1 MRKFFYK
8 ILSLMLI
15 FSVFISSF
23 SLNIISV
30 HADGEHKFL
39 LKAYDWNAFDN
50 DWEGSGTGDELI
62 NNADVEPGKVIQLSI
77 YYIPGTDPDMMM
89 QMAIK
94 YDNTLVEPMYDEGSL
109 YLEADM
115 STTYQGGIWP
125 AVGKSPDNKKKTNW
139 TVSANDAPSYSMI
152 SVLAEDQAKT
162 KALTTEGVIAS
173 VYFKIKDTAKA
184 GSVITFEYDNSR
196 TKLTKYKDGT
206 ERPVITEGI
215 NLNVFGKMS
224 ANTLL
229 KSLSVKNG
237 TQEYPL
243 NPTFVPDSETVRD
256 YQTTVPNNI
265 TSVDISATASDT
277 SGKVL
282 PGGLGTKS
290 LNVGE
295 NNFNLV
301 VQSQDGTQE
310 IYRLTVYRLNNDA
323 TLKSLT
329 LTNGVNIGTFS
340 GGTTSYTATVPYKTK
355 SSEVTALTN
364 DSNAVITSG
373 TGSFDFTNYG
383 TTTNTHN
390 IVVNAENCDSKYASV
405 PGNTCTSKTYTIT
418 VTRTSPSSN
427 NNLSNLTVNN
437 KTVTNFNKNTL
448 EYTLPNVSNET
459 TSLLVGAVVEDT
471 DKAQIKSGTGTVNLN
486 IGDNTLNIVVQAEN
500 GDEKTYK
507 LHVRR
512 LSNDNKLKSLEVK
525 STPSAILSPAFT
537 STFFGDYNYNYTED
551 VSSIDVKAI
560 VNDTD
565 KAMVGIVD
573 ANGSETLTSSLNTA
587 SKTFTTNTS
596 NVTIVVTAEDGS
608 IQNYTLNLV
617 RAKSTDANLSSL
629 IVNPGELFPV
639 FSKETRNYNVTV
651 DGSVTSINVNATP
664 LSKYAKVESIT
675 GNTNLNFG
683 NNQVEVVVKAESG
696 NTVTYTINV
705 ERKKYDIALL
715 DDIKV
720 DGVSI
725 DNFNKNTFEYTLDK
739 VPFSKNKINVD
750 ATKTNELSTVKGLG
764 DIELKTGDNQ
774 IVIEVT
780 AHNGTTKNTYKLNI
794 EREKNSD
801 NLVKSIKVSG
811 VTPILNDDGTYSVTL
826 PNNKTTLTPNDVD
839 VTISDDAS
847 IEKSPAIN
855 LSTKNDNI
863 YTFKVTAENGD
874 ERAYTIKV
882 TRTKSNDT
890 TLNKVTLTIGSDSSR
905 YCLMENDKC
914 KINVPSDTTKFSLTS
929 EINSEST
936 ISPVNGTEFTMT
948 PTERIKDIT
957 LTVTAEDDTKKEYTV
972 TVERQ
977 KSSNNNLSDIKVDN
991 VSLSD
996 FNKNKLTYNIT
1007 VPGTTSSVLVSA
1019 TVEDTGKA
1027 VITTDLSNKFSLD
1040 FGSNKIEIV
1049 VKAENDELKTYT
1061 LYIEKSK
1068 RINANLKDLKIDNET
1083 ITDFNKDKTEYTLD
1097 DVPFNKTELNISAI
1111 AEDTLAKV
1119 SGTGNIKL
1127 KTGDNKIIIT
1137 VTAHD
1142 TSVVKNYIINVRREK
1157 NSDNKVKSIN
1167 VSGVTPTL
1175 NADGTYSVT
1184 LPNNKTTLT
1193 PSDVDVTVSEDA
1205 SIEKSPAISLTTKN
1219 DNIYTFK
1226 VTAAN
1231 GDEKTYTIKVTRTKS
1246 NDTSIKK
1253 VTLTIGTDS
1262 SRYCL
1267 LTDNKCKIGVPSD
1280 TTKFSLSSEI
1290 NSESVITPT
1299 NGTEFTMSSTERV
1312 KDITLTV
1319 TAEDGTQNEYTVTV
1333 EREKSSNNNLS
1344 DIKVDNVSVS
1354 GFNKDK
1360 LIYNLTVLGATDS
1373 VSVSAAVEDTG
1384 KATITTDLS
1393 NKFNLNFGSNQI
1405 DIIVTAENGDL
1416 KTYTLFIERSKRVNA
1431 YLKDL
1436 KINDKTITGFNKS
1449 KTIYDLGEVD
1459 YNTTALKVEGIA
1471 EDELATVLG
1480 NGLIN
1485 LSTGTNTIT
1494 LTVKA
1499 HDTSVSEIYKIT
1511 VKRKLNDD
1519 TGIQGITLAGV
1530 PAVKDGLNYK
1540 VTVPNDVTKA
1550 DKTNLIVT
1558 VNDPKVETDK
1568 KAEYIFNDTELLTT
1582 SDNMINILVTAED
1595 GSVRAY
1601 TLIVTREKSDVA
1613 LLSNL
1618 TVTNGSFLPSF
1629 SSNVFE
1635 YEVTVPVDVTEF
1647 NVTATKLEP
1656 NSKVTSG
1663 EGHYNISTSEK
1674 QIEVTVVSEDET
1686 KSNTYILNIKRT
1698 KSSINTLSD
1707 ITVSEGTLTP
1717 EFNSNITS
1725 YTVNV
1730 DGNISSIDVS
1740 ATLTDSRATII
1751 SGTGIHSLNVGDN
1764 NIVIRVESESGSI
1777 LDYNIN
1783 VIRAKKN
1790 INDLSMIKVDGKEI
1804 ENFSSDTLEY
1814 DLGDVNYSKTKI
1826 NVEAVLKDVDSS
1838 VKGDGEI
1845 SLKTGDNE
1853 IVLTVIAQN
1862 GEEKTYKLHVN
1873 RIKNDN
1879 ANLSLLSVMGYTL
1892 TPDFDKDTLYYETTV
1907 EEEKS
1912 ILTKEEVTAVAEDK
1926 NASISKQDNIE
1937 LSTTVDNIYKV
1948 TVTAEDGKTIK
1959 IYTIKVN
1966 RPKSSDTTL
1975 SKVNLTNAV
1984 LSPSLS
1990 KDKREY
1996 TLTIPYGSTEFTIE
2010 GVPTVPT
2017 TTVTGNGTYSKDD
2030 KVVRLTTIAEDGSM
2044 DVYVFNVVKALSN
2057 DATLHDL
2064 SVSGYN
2070 LDKTFTST
2078 TLDYSIG
2085 DIPYGTTKLKINAT
2099 PTNSDSTIKYYVG
2112 TTSFDSNIVDIP
2124 TLLGENIITVEVTA
2138 ADGISKK
2145 LYTITYNIVKSDN
2158 AYLSKLTPSLGKID
2172 FNKTTFLYNIN
2183 VENNVDKISFDIETE
2198 DKNASIKVLSENFFT
2213 PKTITVDNLKEGDTT
2228 LEIIVVAQNGNT
2240 KTYSVI
2246 IHRLSKELSSDA
2258 NLSSL
2263 SVNGQT
2269 LNKEFNMNETEY
2281 SIGEIPYSLE
2291 KLTINA
2297 TPNIDTSTLT
2307 YLVNGNKQSSNV
2319 VDIPKNN
2326 GNGAITVQVTAED
2339 GKTVKNYKITYSKQA
2354 SSNAYLSDLRVSSG
2368 ELSFNKTKYSYI
2380 VNIDSDVNKVD
2391 LTSVLEDNKSNMKI
2405 NGTTYTSPHTY
2416 TISPLEV
2423 GNTEVV
2429 ILVTAEDGTFLTYK
2443 VTFVKKANI
2452 SEVITSV
2459 KYGHT
2464 IANGYIKTVKVNTTA
2479 LELKDQL
2486 DNPNEYLEIVNSDE
2500 TSVISDS
2507 DIVATGYIVK
2517 LIINGEEKDRKTIV
2531 IKGDVNGDG
2540 VIDISDSI
2548 GILGHYLNGENS
2560 SKALTGA
2567 YFVAGDMVEDS
2578 EIDISDAISALQ
2590 YYLKN

>member
-1 MRKFFYK
+1 MKKFFSK
-8 ILSLMLI
+8 ILSFMLI

-23 SLNIISV
+23 SLNIINV
-30 HADGEHKFL
+30 YADGEHQYI

-50 DWEGSGTGDELI
+50 DWEGSGTGDELT
-62 NNADVEPGKVIQLSI
+62 NNADVEPGKVIKLSI
-77 YYIPGTDPDMMM
+77 YYIPGADTEISM
-89 QMAIK
+89 QIGVK
-94 YDNTLVEPMYDEGSL
+94 YDSTLVEPMYADGEL
-109 YLEADM
+109 YSETDM

-125 AVGKSPDNKKKTNW
+125 ASGTTPAAKKKTNW
-139 TVSANDAPSYSMI
+139 Q
-152 SVLAEDQAKT
+152 VLPYDSQEDNMVTFIVQDSTNAKP
-162 KALTTEGVIAS
+162 LETEGELVS

-184 GSVITFEYDNSR
+184 GNVINFSFDDEYTTLNND
-196 TKLTKYKDGT
+196 
-206 ERPVITEGI
+206 RPKVTTPI

-224 ANTLL
+224 TNTLL

-364 DSNAVITSG
+364 DSKAVITSG
-373 TGSFDFTNYG
+373 TGSFNFTNYG

-448 EYTLPNVSNET
+448 EYILPNVSNET

-525 STPSAILSPAFT
+525 STPSASLSPAFT

-587 SKTFTTNTS
+587 SKTFATNTS

-629 IVNPGELFPV
+629 IVNPGELVPV
-639 FSKETRNYNVTV
+639 FSKETRNYNVIV

-664 LSKYAKVESIT
+664 LSKYARVESIT
-675 GNTNLNFG
+675 ENTNLNFG

-739 VPFSKNKINVD
+739 VPFSKNKINAD

-847 IEKSPAIN
+847 IEKSSAIN

-874 ERAYTIKV
+874 EKTYTIKV

-890 TLNKVTLTIGSDSSR
+890 TLSKVTLTIGSDSSR

-948 PTERIKDIT
+948 PAERIKDIT

-1049 VKAENDELKTYT
+1049 VTAENDELKTYT

-1068 RINANLKDLKIDNET
+1068 RINANLKDLKVDNET

-1205 SIEKSPAISLTTKN
+1205 RIEKSPAISLTTKN

-1226 VTAAN
+1226 VTAEN
-1231 GDEKTYTIKVTRTKS
+1231 GNEKIYTIKVTRTKS

-1290 NSESVITPT
+1290 NSESVITPA

-1319 TAEDGTQNEYTVTV
+1319 TAEDGTQNEYTITV

-1360 LIYNLTVLGATDS
+1360 LIYNLTVPGATDS
-1373 VSVSAAVEDTG
+1373 VSVSAVVEDTG

-1405 DIIVTAENGDL
+1405 DIIVTAENGYL

-1436 KINDKTITGFNKS
+1436 KINDNTITGFNKS

-1459 YNTTALKVEGIA
+1459 YNTIALKVEGIA

-1485 LSTGTNTIT
+1485 LSTGSNTIT

-1582 SDNMINILVTAED
+1582 SDNEINILVTAED

-1601 TLIVTREKSDVA
+1601 TLIVTREKSDVV

-1826 NVEAVLKDVDSS
+1826 NVETVLKDVDSS

-1853 IVLTVIAQN
+1853 IVLTVTAQN

-1873 RIKNDN
+1873 RIKNNN

-1996 TLTIPYGSTEFTIE
+1996 TLTIPYGSTEFNIE

-2158 AYLSKLTPSLGKID
+2158 AYLSKLKPSLGKID

-2183 VENNVDKISFDIETE
+2183 VENNVDQISFDIETE

-2269 LNKEFNMNETEY
+2269 LDKEFNMNETEY

-2291 KLTINA
+2291 NLTINA
-2297 TPNIDTSTLT
+2297 TTNIDTSTLT

-2368 ELSFNKTKYSYI
+2368 ELNFNKTKYSYI

-2479 LELKDQL
+2479 FELKDQL

-2517 LIINGEEKDRKTIV
+2517 LMINGEEKDRKTIV

-2567 YFVAGDMVEDS
+2567 YFVAADMVEDS

>member
-94 YDNTLVEPMYDEGSL
+94 YDSNLVEPMYDEGSL

-139 TVSANDAPSYSMI
+139 TVSANDASSYSMI
-152 SVLAEDQAKT
+152 SVLAEDTART

-373 TGSFDFTNYG
+373 TGTFDFINYG
-383 TTTNTHN
+383 TTLNTHN
-390 IVVNAENCDSKYASV
+390 ITVNAENCDSKYASV

-486 IGDNTLNIVVQAEN
+486 IGDNTLNIVVKAEN

-525 STPSAILSPAFT
+525 STPSASLSPAFT

-573 ANGSETLTSSLNTA
+573 ANGSETLTSTLNTA

-629 IVNPGELFPV
+629 IVNPGELVPV

-725 DNFNKNTFEYTLDK
+725 DNFNKNTFEYTLAK

-764 DIELKTGDNQ
+764 DLELKTGDNQ

-811 VTPILNDDGTYSVTL
+811 VTPILNVDGTYSVTL
-826 PNNKTTLTPNDVD
+826 PNNKTTLTPSDVD

-847 IEKSPAIN
+847 IEKNPAIN

-874 ERAYTIKV
+874 EKTYTIKV

-991 VSLSD
+991 VS
-996 FNKNKLTYNIT
+996 
-1007 VPGTTSSVLVSA
+1007 
-1019 TVEDTGKA
+1019 
-1027 VITTDLSNKFSLD
+1027 
-1040 FGSNKIEIV
+1040 
-1049 VKAENDELKTYT
+1049 
-1061 LYIEKSK
+1061 
-1068 RINANLKDLKIDNET
+1068 
-1083 ITDFNKDKTEYTLD
+1083 
-1097 DVPFNKTELNISAI
+1097 
-1111 AEDTLAKV
+1111 
-1119 SGTGNIKL
+1119 
-1127 KTGDNKIIIT
+1127 
-1137 VTAHD
+1137 
-1142 TSVVKNYIINVRREK
+1142 
-1157 NSDNKVKSIN
+1157 
-1167 VSGVTPTL
+1167 
-1175 NADGTYSVT
+1175 
-1184 LPNNKTTLT
+1184 
-1193 PSDVDVTVSEDA
+1193 
-1205 SIEKSPAISLTTKN
+1205 
-1219 DNIYTFK
+1219 
-1226 VTAAN
+1226 
-1231 GDEKTYTIKVTRTKS
+1231 
-1246 NDTSIKK
+1246 
-1253 VTLTIGTDS
+1253 
-1262 SRYCL
+1262 
-1267 LTDNKCKIGVPSD
+1267 
-1280 TTKFSLSSEI
+1280 
-1290 NSESVITPT
+1290 
-1299 NGTEFTMSSTERV
+1299 
-1312 KDITLTV
+1312 
-1319 TAEDGTQNEYTVTV
+1319 
-1333 EREKSSNNNLS
+1333 
-1344 DIKVDNVSVS
+1344 VS

-1360 LIYNLTVLGATDS
+1360 LIYNLTVPGATDS
-1373 VSVSAAVEDTG
+1373 VSVSAVVEDTG

-1519 TGIQGITLAGV
+1519 TGIQSITLAGV

-1558 VNDPKVETDK
+1558 VNNPKVETDK

-1996 TLTIPYGSTEFTIE
+1996 TLTIPYGSTEFNIE

-2017 TTVTGNGTYSKDD
+2017 TTITGNGTYSKDD

-2183 VENNVDKISFDIETE
+2183 VENNIDKISFDIETE

-2246 IHRLSKELSSDA
+2246 IHRLGKELSSDA

-2368 ELSFNKTKYSYI
+2368 ELGFNKTKYSYI

-2405 NGTTYTSPHTY
+2405 NGITYTSPHTY

-2517 LIINGEEKDRKTIV
+2517 LMINGEEKDRKTIV